1 MSQESSGQ
9 SVQASGAEET
19 SATQEVKKDV
29 VSYDTYQKV
38 LNERK
43 KDQERAKLAEAK
55 IQEYEHKKLEEAG
68 KYQEVISDLRKR
80 AEEKEKEAESLR
92 KARIADKLT
101 SMIRDEASKHGVID
115 FEDMLKVGNLESVQ
129 VDPETS
135 NVDPQTIKRFV
146 EDLKAKKSYLFKPT
160 SVQTADATPNAG
172 KAPGKLEAKDLASL
186 SSEELMKLALKL
198 K

>member
-9 SVQASGAEET
+9 SVQASGAEEST
-19 SATQEVKKDV
+19 ATQDIKKDV

-43 KDQERAKLAEAK
+43 KDQERAKQAEAK

-68 KYQEVISDLRKR
+68 KYQEVIADLRKR

-101 SMIRDEASKHGVID
+101 SMIRDEANKHGVID
-115 FEDMLKVGNLESVQ
+115 FEDMLKVGNLDSIQ
-129 VDPETS
+129 VDPDTN
-135 NVDPQTIKRFV
+135 NVDPQTIKRYV
-146 EDLKAKKSYLFKPT
+146 EDLKAKKSYLFKAT
-160 SVQTADATPNAG
+160 NVQVADASPNAG
-172 KAPGKLEAKDLASL
+172 KAPGKIETKDLSTM

>member
-9 SVQASGAEET
+9 STQASGAEE

-29 VSYDTYQKV
+29 VSYESYQKV
-38 LNERK
+38 LGERK
-43 KDQERAKLAEAK
+43 KDQERAKALEAK
-55 IQEYEHKKLEEAG
+55 VQEYEHKKLEEAG

-80 AEEKEKEAESLR
+80 AEEKEYALEQER

-101 SMIRDEASKHGVID
+101 AMIRDESSKHGVID
-115 FEDMLKVGNLESVQ
+115 FEDMLKVGDLKSIQ

-146 EDLKAKKSYLFKPT
+146 EDLKAKKSYLFKAT

-172 KAPGKLEAKDLASL
+172 KAPGQVTAKDL
-186 SSEELMKLALKL
+186 SSMSTEELMKLALKI